1 MKDTKVIPAFLDDA
15 LGFNLDRVANLVRL
29 ELMRALARYELT
41 PEQWQIMVLVWRS
54 ETPLRQQDITEML
67 VKDKHNVSRMV
78 RRLEEKGWLKRQPDP
93 NSRAFFLRPT
103 ALGQSLK
110 DEVPR
115 ALYAHVAKIGLG
127 LTPTQE
133 RELVALL
140 KIVRGHLHKDGAEVE
155 EADISL

>member
-1 MKDTKVIPAFLDDA
+1 MKDTKVIPTFLDDA

-41 PEQWQIMVLVWRS
+41 PEQWQIMVLIWRS
-54 ETPLRQQDITEML
+54 EEPLRQQDITEML
-67 VKDKHNVSRMV
+67 VKDKHNISRMV
-78 RRLEEKGWLKRQPDP
+78 RRLEAKGWLKRQPDP
-93 NSRAFFLRPT
+93 RSRAFFLRPT

-115 ALYAHVAKIGLG
+115 ALYAHVEKVGFG
-127 LTPTQE
+127 LTPAQE
-133 RELVALL
+133 QELIALL

-155 EADISL
+155 DAEVNL